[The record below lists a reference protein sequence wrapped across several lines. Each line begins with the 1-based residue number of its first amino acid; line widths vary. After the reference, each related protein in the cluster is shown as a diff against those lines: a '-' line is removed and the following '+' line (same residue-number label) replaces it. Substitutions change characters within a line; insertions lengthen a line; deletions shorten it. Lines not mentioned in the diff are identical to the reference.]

1 MKTDLYLIR
10 ALTNMHVGS
19 GDINYDIIDRQ
30 VQKDPV
36 TDLPVIHASSLKGAY
51 REAAGEE
58 SRFTRY
64 IFGPEPGSANE
75 ERQTGA
81 FVFFEAFL
89 VARPVRSNHRPYY
102 MATSTGVLKRLIQTI
117 EDFSIEIDET
127 LAEALVRLASVT
139 PSQGTPIIFKETE
152 SPVYL
157 ETVEAPAHCEDNI
170 PLHDSLLDLFG
181 EPLALFHDDDF
192 KKLSLPVIAR
202 NYLEEGISKNL
213 WYEEVVPKESR
224 FAFALGKPS
233 NVSEADAQQIEAFE
247 KRFDTR
253 HTMQFGANRSIGYGF
268 CKVTKVS
275 S

>member
-1 MKTDLYLIR
+1 MKTELYLIH

-36 TDLPVIHASSLKGAY
+36 TKIPVIHASSLKGAY

-58 SRFTRY
+58 SRYTKY
-64 IFGPEPGSANE
+64 IFGPAPASGDE

-81 FVFFEAFL
+81 FVFFEAL
-89 VARPVRSNHRPYY
+89 MIARPVRSNAHPYY
-102 MATSTGVLKRLIQTI
+102 MATSPGILRRLLQTVD
-117 EDFSIEIDET
+117 DFAIAIDET
-127 LAEALVRLASVT
+127 LVKNLKKLADLS
-139 PSQGTPIIFKETE
+139 PQNGTPLIFDHHDT
-152 SPVYL
+152 PVYL
-157 ETVEAPAHCEDNI
+157 ETLQNPAQSNDTALSEEI
-170 PLHDSLLDLFG
+170 GKLLG
-181 EPLALFHDDDF
+181 KPLALLSDHDF
-192 KKLSLPVIAR
+192 AALPLPVIAR
-202 NYLEEGISKNL
+202 NQLENGISQNL

-224 FAFALGKPS
+224 FCFALGKPDKL
-233 NVSEADAQQIEAFE
+233 SEEDRERIEKFE
-247 KRFDTR
+247 ERFGNL